1 MRQMLMPLGDLK
13 PWERLLSRLSSAV
26 DFLGLKEVAFK
37 LDVAASTLS
46 GAKQD
51 KNDRRWAQE
60 WTLVVLEML
69 ADRYDETANQIA
81 RAILEEQATVTRRFA
96 VVLEDEEPTPEE
108 IATAERVI
116 AVRKKR
122 RAA

>member
-13 PWERLLSRLSSAV
+13 PWERLLSRLASAV
-26 DFLGLKEVAFK
+26 DFLGLKEVAFR

-46 GAKQD
+46 NAKQD
-51 KNDRRWAQE
+51 KNERRWAQE

-69 ADRYDETANQIA
+69 ADRYDETANEIA
-81 RAILEEQATVTRRFA
+81 RAILDEQAAITRRFA
-96 VVLEDEEPTPEE
+96 VVLESEEPTPEE
-108 IATAERVI
+108 IRIAEKVL
-116 AVRKKR
+116 ASRKKR